1 MKKKLPI
8 GKQSFKELI
17 EDNCIYVDKT
27 EHIYRLV
34 TEGWY
39 YFMSRPRRFGKSL
52 LISTLQELFEGN
64 RKLFEG
70 LWIEDKWDWSHTNP
84 VVHLSFAKMDYQN
97 QGLGKV
103 IDDALIAIA
112 TKHGIVLK
120 TDTYKTRF
128 EDLLQQLYE
137 KKGKVVLLIDE
148 YDKPII
154 DHLEKSKLPKA
165 REHQEIMKTFY
176 SILKDSETYLK
187 FVFITGV
194 SKFSRVSIFSDL
206 NHLTDLTVRQDYAL
220 MFGYTQK
227 ELESYFKVYLVE
239 AAKKF
244 KISRRELLRDMRE
257 WYNGFSW
264 DGKNTVYNPFGVL
277 NFLAAKDFY
286 NFWFS
291 SGTPTFLAELM
302 EKQLKFDFENIKS
315 STSQIDKYSL
325 DNLDLTALLFQ
336 TGYLTIKQRNYR
348 NGDLVLDYP
357 NREIRESIYGFMLN
371 HVKLLENKSSAQ
383 LVVKELAAAFQN
395 DDLKFVR
402 ELLEGMFGDLP
413 ENLYE
418 TSDSRSERFY
428 HSFIH
433 LTFKFLGIFIDSEVA
448 TRKGYADSVVQ
459 TPTHVYI
466 FEFKHQE
473 TADAAF
479 TQLMEKDYAR
489 KYWAL
494 GKKIV
499 GIGVNFDKKKRIIEG
514 WKVVTLKE

>member
-8 GKQSFKELI
+8 GKQDFKELI
-17 EDNCIYVDKT
+17 EADCIYVDKT

-34 TEGWY
+34 TEGEY
-39 YFMSRPRRFGKSL
+39 YFLSRPRRFGKSL
-52 LISTLQELFEGN
+52 LVSTLHELFEGN
-64 RKLFEG
+64 QKLFEG
-70 LWIEDKWDWSHTNP
+70 LWIHDKWDWSKTSS
-84 VVHLSFAKMDYQN
+84 VIHLSFALMSYEDL
-97 QGLGKV
+97 GLGRAIENELVK
-103 IDDALIAIA
+103 IAEL
-112 TKHGIVLK
+112 HGIALSK
-120 TDTYKTRF
+120 TTIKGRF
-128 EDLLQQLYE
+128 QELLMRLYAQ
-137 KKGKVVLLIDE
+137 KGKIVLLIDE

-165 REHQEIMKTFY
+165 KEHQEIMKAFY
-176 SILKDSETYLK
+176 SILKDAEKYLR
-187 FVFITGV
+187 FVLITGV

-206 NHLTDLTVRQDYAL
+206 NHLTDLTMRQDYAL
-220 MFGYTQK
+220 MLGYTQK
-227 ELESYFKVYLVE
+227 ELEFYFKEYLVE
-239 AAKKF
+239 AAKHF
-244 KISRRELLRDMRE
+244 KITKKELLKDMKE

-264 DGKNTVYNPFGVL
+264 DGRNTLYNPFGVL

-286 NFWFS
+286 NFWFA

-302 EKQLKFDFENIKS
+302 ERQANFEFENVQT

-325 DNLDLTALLFQ
+325 DDLDLIALMFQ
-336 TGYLTIKQRNYR
+336 TGYLTIKERNYR

-357 NREIRESIYGFMLN
+357 NREIRESMYGFMLN
-371 HVKLLENKSSAQ
+371 HLKSMANKASAPLLAKQ
-383 LVVKELAAAFQN
+383 LAMAFQN
-395 DDLKFVR
+395 NDLNFVR
-402 ELLEGMFGDLP
+402 ELLEAMFGDLP

-433 LTFKFLGIFIDSEVA
+433 LTFKFLGIYIDSEVA

-459 TPTHVYI
+459 TATHVYL

-473 TADAAF
+473 TAEAAL
-479 TQLMEKDYAR
+479 TQLLDKDYAR

-494 GKKIV
+494 GKTIV

-514 WKVVTLKE
+514 WKVQVLKA